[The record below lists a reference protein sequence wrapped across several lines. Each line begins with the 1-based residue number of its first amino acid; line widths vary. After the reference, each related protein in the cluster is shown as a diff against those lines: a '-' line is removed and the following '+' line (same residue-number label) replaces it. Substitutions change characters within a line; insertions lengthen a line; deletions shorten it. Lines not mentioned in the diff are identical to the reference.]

1 MDHTIYLTA
10 VFCFYRKAIAVS
22 AHRNNRILQ
31 IGAIASGA
39 LNATELLR
47 ICKLLENT
55 ARVKSYGRHDTVDG
69 NSGLRE
75 S

>member
-31 IGAIASGA
+31 IGAIASVYEGIQCGMYFVIDHMDIPSD
-39 LNATELLR
+39 R
-47 ICKLLENT
+47 F
-55 ARVKSYGRHDTVDG
+55 
-69 NSGLRE
+69 
-75 S
+75 